1 MVLRKNRKILAVYI
15 ALIAALTASSLV
27 IILPLNYEYYALSS
41 SLSGHRGLAERGAS
55 WTTLRSESLN
65 AEKTVLI
72 LARVSPLSNSELE
85 EILEFTKS
93 GGLVVVYGSPDFV
106 ESLFRG
112 MIFNTVF
119 LGFTRDPVFSDR
131 DPSRV
136 LVDASLWNTTIVLDT
151 PYVIQVT
158 GNWGISEVVFAGYT
172 SIFSYIDEN
181 QNNLYDIGEPLGEF
195 PVLYV
200 LRIGSG
206 LIIVACARGVF
217 TNSVL
222 DDNLYWLEQLTS
234 EGRSVTL
241 DQSEFRS
248 NLIAYFKLIVFSP
261 RGVSPIYI
269 IIVSVIVVM
278 VLYYVYFV
286 EGAEKP

>member
-1 MVLRKNRKILAVYI
+1 VVLKKNRKILAVYI

>member
-1 MVLRKNRKILAVYI
+1 MVLKKNRKILAVYI